1 MLKIGKKYYEGINIY
16 YIYIGYITIKK
27 IDDYKSIYS
36 VSSLYLCI
44 NHAKEYIEEKT
55 WNKYLL
61 FSSIDEKKVFKN
73 FKQSIK
79 IFAEVWDGIKN
90 KIKAINGGE

>member
-1 MLKIGKKYYEGINIY
+1 MLKIGKKHDEGINIY

-61 FSSIDEKKVFKN
+61 FNSIDEKKVFKN

>member
-1 MLKIGKKYYEGINIY
+1 M
-16 YIYIGYITIKK
+16 
-27 IDDYKSIYS
+27 
-36 VSSLYLCI
+36 CI

-61 FSSIDEKKVFKN
+61 FNSIDEKKVFKN